1 MGRRRRRGH
10 GRRGEGVGVCSGVG
24 TVLCRVPHVAAA
36 GVGVDIKC
44 EIAGCAALRRL
55 PHSGSSVFLYLV
67 MVFISAICSSEWS
80 YQ

>member
-1 MGRRRRRGH
+1 M
-10 GRRGEGVGVCSGVG
+10 CSGVG

-36 GVGVDIKC
+36 GLGVDMTKGK
-44 EIAGCAALRRL
+44 IAGCAALRRL
-55 PHSGSSVFLYLV
+55 PHSGSVFLYLV